1 MMEEIEWFVGIDWAS
16 KTHQACLIDAG
27 GKIVGERAF
36 DHDGAGLAEL
46 CAWLLSMTGAEPAA
60 IAVAIEV
67 PHGPI
72 VETLLERGFP
82 VYAIN
87 PKQLDRFRDRFTVA
101 GAKDDRRDAQVA
113 ADSLRTD
120 RHAFRRLSVDDPV
133 IVELREWSRMTE
145 DLQRERSRL
154 ANRVR
159 EQLWRYYPQMLA
171 LSDDLAAA
179 WFLELWRQAPSPAK
193 AARLRQTT
201 IEQLLKAHRIRRLQ
215 AAEVLQVLRQKPL
228 SVAPGVVAAATA
240 HIDVVAARIGLVDRQ
255 LKAAHRKLD
264 QLCDQLI
271 PPAETA
277 PAEGGEE
284 NAPGQR
290 CEQRDVVILRSM
302 PGLGRITLATLL
314 PTGQARGLK
323 AHEAWQPLQRRD
335 YHALRLLSGVAPVT
349 RRSGKSC
356 IVVRRYACNKRLDNA
371 LYHWAR
377 VATQHDAPSRDR
389 YAALRARG
397 HSHGRALR
405 TVADRL
411 LSVACTLLERQT
423 LFDPD
428 YKPPQAAAA

>member
-1 MMEEIEWFVGIDWAS
+1 MTEEIEWFAGIDWAS
-16 KTHQACLIDAG
+16 QTNQACLVDAG
-27 GKIVGERAF
+27 GKILGERAF
-36 DHDGAGLAEL
+36 DHDGTGLLAEL

-72 VETLLERGFP
+72 VETLLERGFQ

-101 GAKDDRRDAQVA
+101 GAKDDRRDARVQ

-159 EQLWRYYPQMLA
+159 EQLWRYYPQMLT
-171 LSDDLAAA
+171 LGDDLGAA
-179 WFLELWRQAPSPAK
+179 WFLELWRQAPTPAK
-193 AARLRQTT
+193 AARLHATT

-240 HIDVVAARIGLVDRQ
+240 HIDAVAARIKLVNQQ
-255 LKAAHRKLD
+255 LNAAHRKLD

-271 PPAETA
+271 PPAEAA

-284 NAPGQR
+284 SAPGQR

-302 PGLGRITLATLL
+302 PGLGRITLALCSDETTT
-314 PTGQARGLK
+314 P
-323 AHEAWQPLQRRD
+323 
-335 YHALRLLSGVAPVT
+335 
-349 RRSGKSC
+349 C
-356 IVVRRYACNKRLDNA
+356 ACCPGWHR
-371 LYHWAR
+371 
-377 VATQHDAPSRDR
+377 
-389 YAALRARG
+389 
-397 HSHGRALR
+397 
-405 TVADRL
+405 
-411 LSVACTLLERQT
+411 
-423 LFDPD
+423 
-428 YKPPQAAAA
+428 